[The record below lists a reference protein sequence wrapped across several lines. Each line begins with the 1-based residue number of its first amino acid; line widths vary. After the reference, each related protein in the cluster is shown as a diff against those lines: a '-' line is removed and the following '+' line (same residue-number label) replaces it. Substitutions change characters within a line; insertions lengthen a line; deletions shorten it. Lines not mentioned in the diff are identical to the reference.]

1 MAWIWTTAPSA
12 AELYAAA
19 AEAQAIAVIMLAEGE
34 AYASWARWLLFAAL
48 TVTAV
53 WMFISVIWRRI
64 GYIRL
69 GAPAVF
75 ERHRRGKHSRNSSKA
90 KGGTGADVGAG
101 DEQAIPGG
109 GKGRAYESGNPAQ
122 AESVGRRSGR
132 YRKSGGT
139 GIGREMLGHG
149 RLLGDVRS
157 GLMHLIYFY
166 GFIMLQFGA
175 IDLIWKG
182 LNGGDA
188 LPIPYYGPFSWLQEA
203 TVFLVLLAVVYGG
216 YRRYGE
222 KLPRLQRGSKPSIV
236 LWFIG
241 GLMVSIL
248 LSLAFERLSAEHVVD
263 GRYAP
268 ISGPA
273 SELLAVVVERGS
285 GLAHVGFETFW
296 WLHLIILLSFL
307 VYVPQSKHFHLITA
321 PVNIWFRR
329 NTPPGRLAPLDLEN
343 EEAETFGVGRIEHL
357 NQKQMLDLYAC
368 VECGRCTN
376 VCPASSTGKLLSP
389 MHLIVKLRDH
399 LTEKGAAITSKS
411 PWLPGSLIYRNAEP
425 SAHVMGSVMPDWEQ
439 GDSIAEPLAAYRTN
453 IEPTMEV
460 QKAGWIRRDGA
471 KAEELELIGDV
482 MTEDEL
488 WACTT
493 CRSCEEQCPVGNE
506 HVDKIIDM
514 RRYLVL
520 MEGKLPGDGQRA
532 LQNIERQSNPWGL
545 PRAERA
551 AWIEEC
557 YSRTGIRVDTM
568 AERKHRGEKLPSLLI
583 WAGSMGAYD
592 TRSRKVLF
600 DVIRLLA
607 HAGVDFATLGNEE
620 RSSGDTARRIGNEL
634 LFQELCRENIAA
646 FEKYGIR
653 HIVTVCPHTF
663 NTFKNE
669 YPDFG
674 LPRDVRVEHH
684 TELLARLVAERRL
697 KAAYA
702 VEEEVTIHDSCYLG
716 RYNNSYEAPRSLLRA
731 IPGVTVRE
739 MERSGAEGM
748 CCGAGG
754 GLMWMEEHSGT
765 RINYAR
771 TAQALE
777 VKPSVISSACPYCL
791 TMMEDGL
798 RFLSADEEVEARD
811 VAELLAESVF
821 GE

>member
-1 MAWIWTTAPSA
+1 MAGQW
-12 AELYAAA
+12 
-19 AEAQAIAVIMLAEGE
+19 IMLLSVGVQIGVLTEKRALAALLAVGGSN
-34 AYASWARWLLFAAL
+34 ASWMRWLLFALLVAA
-48 TVTAV
+48 AV
-53 WMFISVIWRRI
+53 WMFAAVVRRRI
-64 GYIRL
+64 GYMKL
-69 GAPAVF
+69 GVPAVF
-75 ERHRRGKHSRNSSKA
+75 ERHRPGGLERKTAKDGALQDSVGSEPGSGIKESRWRGRSVRSRGK
-90 KGGTGADVGAG
+90 
-101 DEQAIPGG
+101 
-109 GKGRAYESGNPAQ
+109 
-122 AESVGRRSGR
+122 
-132 YRKSGGT
+132 T
-139 GIGREMLGHG
+139 GIGSEMFGHR
-149 RLLGDVRS
+149 RLLNDWRS
-157 GLMHLIYFY
+157 GSMHLVYFY

-175 IDLIWKG
+175 VDLIWKG
-182 LNGGDA
+182 LNGGEA
-188 LPIPYYGPFSWLQEA
+188 LPIPFYGPFSWLQEV

-222 KLPRLQRGSKPSIV
+222 QLARLKKGWKPSIV

-241 GLMVSIL
+241 GLMLSIL
-248 LSLAFERLSAEHVVD
+248 LSLSFERLGAAPVAEA
-263 GRYAP
+263 RYAP
-268 ISGPA
+268 ISGPV
-273 SELLAVVVERGS
+273 SELLGHLVARGS
-285 GLAHVGFETFW
+285 PLAHAWFEAFW
-296 WLHLIILLSFL
+296 WLHLVILLSFL

-343 EEAETFGVGRIEHL
+343 EEAESFGVGKVEQFT
-357 NQKQMLDLYAC
+357 QKQLLDLYAC

-399 LTEKGAAITSKS
+399 LTEKGASITSKS
-411 PWLPGSLIYRNAEP
+411 PWLPGSLIWQGAEP
-425 SAHVMGSVMPDWEQ
+425 AAHAMGSVMPDWDSH
-439 GDSIAEPLAAYRTN
+439 GDEAEPLAAYKTN
-453 IEPTMEV
+453 IAPTMDV
-460 QKAGWIRRDGA
+460 QKAGWAKQAGA
-471 KAEELELIGDV
+471 KAEDLELIGDV

-493 CRSCEEQCPVGNE
+493 CRNCEEQCPVGNE

-520 MEGKLPGDGQRA
+520 MEGRLPADGQRA

-568 AERKHRGEKLPSLLI
+568 AERKQRGEKLPSLLI

-600 DVIRLLA
+600 DVIRLLK
-607 HAGVDFATLGNEE
+607 HAGIDFATLGNEE
-620 RSSGDTARRIGNEL
+620 KSSGDTARRIGNEL
-634 LFQELCRENIAA
+634 LFQELCRENIATLG
-646 FEKYGIR
+646 KYGIS

-674 LPRDVRVEHH
+674 LSPGVRVEHH

-697 KAAYA
+697 KTRFA
-702 VEEEVTIHDSCYLG
+702 VEEQVTIHDSCYLG
-716 RYNNSYEAPRSLLRA
+716 RYNNSYEAPRSVLQA
-731 IPGVTVRE
+731 IPGISVRE
-739 MERSGAEGM
+739 MERSGPQGM

-765 RINYAR
+765 RVNYAR

-821 GE
+821 GR

>member
-1 MAWIWTTAPSA
+1 MLLSVGGQIGVLTEKRALA
-12 AELYAAA
+12 ALL
-19 AEAQAIAVIMLAEGE
+19 AVGGSN
-34 AYASWARWLLFAAL
+34 ASWMRWLLFALLVAA
-48 TVTAV
+48 AV
-53 WMFISVIWRRI
+53 WMFSAVVWRRI
-64 GYIRL
+64 GYMKL

-75 ERHRRGKHSRNSSKA
+75 ERHR
-90 KGGTGADVGAG
+90 
-101 DEQAIPGG
+101 PGG
-109 GKGRAYESGNPAQ
+109 LERKTAKDEALQDSLGGEPGSGIKESRWRGRNVRRGGK
-122 AESVGRRSGR
+122 
-132 YRKSGGT
+132 T
-139 GIGREMLGHG
+139 GIGSEMFGHR
-149 RLLGDVRS
+149 RLLNDWRS
-157 GLMHLIYFY
+157 GSMHLVYFY

-175 IDLIWKG
+175 VDLIWKG
-182 LNGGDA
+182 LNGGEA
-188 LPIPYYGPFSWLQEA
+188 LPIPFYGPFSWLQEV

-222 KLPRLQRGSKPSIV
+222 QLARLKKGWKPSIV

-241 GLMVSIL
+241 GLMLSIL
-248 LSLAFERLSAEHVVD
+248 LSLSFERLGAAPVVEA
-263 GRYAP
+263 RYAP
-268 ISGPA
+268 ISGPV
-273 SELLAVVVERGS
+273 SELLGYLVARGS
-285 GLAHVGFETFW
+285 PLAHAWFEAFW
-296 WLHLIILLSFL
+296 WLHLVILLSFL

-343 EEAETFGVGRIEHL
+343 EEAESFGVGKVEQFT
-357 NQKQMLDLYAC
+357 QKQLLDLYAC

-399 LTEKGAAITSKS
+399 LTEKGASITSKS
-411 PWLPGSLIYRNAEP
+411 PWLPGSLIWQGAEP
-425 SAHVMGSVMPDWEQ
+425 AAHAMGSVMPDWGSH
-439 GDSIAEPLAAYRTN
+439 GDEAEPLAAYKTN
-453 IEPTMEV
+453 IAPTMDV
-460 QKAGWIRRDGA
+460 QKAGWAKQAGA
-471 KAEELELIGDV
+471 KAEDLELIGDV

-493 CRSCEEQCPVGNE
+493 CRNCEEQCPVGNE

-520 MEGKLPGDGQRA
+520 MEGRLPADGQRA

-568 AERKHRGEKLPSLLI
+568 AERKQRGEKLPSLLI

-600 DVIRLLA
+600 DVIRLLK
-607 HAGVDFATLGNEE
+607 HAGIDFATLGNEE
-620 RSSGDTARRIGNEL
+620 KSSGDTARRIGNEL
-634 LFQELCRENIAA
+634 LFQELCRENIATLG
-646 FEKYGIR
+646 KYGIS

-674 LPRDVRVEHH
+674 LSPGVLVEHH

-697 KAAYA
+697 KTRFA
-702 VEEEVTIHDSCYLG
+702 VEERVTVHDSCYLG
-716 RYNNSYEAPRSLLRA
+716 RYNGTYEAPRSVLRS
-731 IPGVTVRE
+731 IPGINVRE
-739 MERSGAEGM
+739 MERSGPQGM

-765 RINYAR
+765 RVNYAR

-777 VKPSVISSACPYCL
+777 VKPSIISSACPYCL

-821 GE
+821 GR

>member
-1 MAWIWTTAPSA
+1 MAWLSMTVASA
-12 AELYAAA
+12 AVQHGVKAEIQALAAGLEGGGAAA
-19 AEAQAIAVIMLAEGE
+19 M
-34 AYASWARWLLFAAL
+34 WARWLLFALVVAA
-48 TVTAV
+48 AV
-53 WMFISVIWRRI
+53 WMFSAVVWRRI

-75 ERHRRGKHSRNSSKA
+75 ERHRPRKA
-90 KGGTGADVGAG
+90 AKTGLGVEVFGHRRLLNDW
-101 DEQAIPGG
+101 
-109 GKGRAYESGNPAQ
+109 
-122 AESVGRRSGR
+122 RSG
-132 YRKSGGT
+132 
-139 GIGREMLGHG
+139 
-149 RLLGDVRS
+149 V
-157 GLMHLIYFY
+157 MHLVYFY

-175 IDLIWKG
+175 LDLIWKG
-182 LNGGDA
+182 LSGGHS
-188 LPIPYYGPFSWLQEA
+188 LPIPFYGTFSWLQEA
-203 TVFLVLLAVVYGG
+203 TVFLVLLAVLYGG
-216 YRRYGE
+216 YRRYVE
-222 KLPRLQRGSKPSIV
+222 KLPRLKRDLKPSIV

-241 GLMVSIL
+241 GLMASIL
-248 LSLAFERLSAEHVVD
+248 LSLSFERLAATDVVAAK
-263 GRYAP
+263 YAP
-268 ISGPA
+268 ISGPL
-273 SELLAVVVERGS
+273 SELLGRAVERG
-285 GLAHVGFETFW
+285 GWLAHAWFELFW
-296 WLHLIILLSFL
+296 WLHLLILLSFL
-307 VYVPQSKHFHLITA
+307 VYVPQSKHFHLMTA

-329 NTPPGRLAPLDLEN
+329 NTPPGRLVPLDLEN
-343 EEAETFGVGRIEHL
+343 EEAESFGVGKVEHFT
-357 NQKQMLDLYAC
+357 QKQMLDLYAC

-399 LTEKGAAITSKS
+399 LTEKGAAITSNS
-411 PWLPGSLIYRNAEP
+411 PWLPGSLIRRNAEP
-425 SAHVMGSVMPDWEQ
+425 SAHVMGSVMPNWERH
-439 GDSIAEPLAAYRTN
+439 GIGGEEGGGEPLAAYRTN
-453 IEPTMEV
+453 IAPTMEV
-460 QKAGWIRRDGA
+460 QLAGWTKLAGA

-488 WACTT
+488 WSCTT
-493 CRSCEEQCPVGNE
+493 CRNCEEQCPVGNE

-520 MEGKLPGDGQRA
+520 MEGRLPSDGQRA

-557 YSRTGIRVDTM
+557 YNRTGIRVDTL
-568 AERKHRGEKLPSLLI
+568 AERKQRGEKLPSLLI

-600 DVIRLLA
+600 DVIRLLT
-607 HAGVDFATLGNEE
+607 HAGIDFATLGNEE

-634 LFQELCRENIAA
+634 LFQEMCRDNIAT
-646 FEKYGIR
+646 FKKYGVS

-674 LPRDVRVEHH
+674 LPEDVRVEHH
-684 TELLARLVAERRL
+684 TEMLARLVAERKLRPSF
-697 KAAYA
+697 A
-702 VEEEVTIHDSCYLG
+702 VEEQVTIHDSCYLG
-716 RYNNSYEAPRSLLRA
+716 RYNQSYEAPRSLLRA
-731 IPGVTVRE
+731 IPGVAVRE
-739 MERSGAEGM
+739 MERSGAQGM

-765 RINYAR
+765 RVNYAR

-798 RFLSADEEVEARD
+798 RFLSADEEVQARD